1 MSRPYI
7 LLSAAVSLDGYLDD
21 AGPDRLLL
29 SNAADF
35 DQVDQLRADCDA
47 ILVGAGTLR
56 ADNPRLL
63 VRDQRRRADRVAAGR
78 AEHPVKV
85 TVSNGGNLAPALA
98 FWRTGGAKL
107 VYTSDDA
114 APGLRARLAEQAG
127 GLAEVV
133 PLGAVVEW
141 PALLADL
148 GRRGIGR
155 LLVEGGGQVH
165 TQLLAAGLFDELRLA
180 VAPIMVGDDRAPR
193 FLRPASYPN
202 GRLLL
207 TEVRAVDDMAVLTYR
222 PQAPA

>member
-1 MSRPYI
+1 MSRPYV
-7 LLSAAVSLDGYLDD
+7 LLSAAVSLDGHLDD
-21 AGPDRLLL
+21 AGPERLLL
-29 SNAADF
+29 SNPADF
-35 DQVDQLRADCDA
+35 DEVDQLRADCDA

-63 VRDQRRRADRVAAGR
+63 VRDERRRADRVAAGR

-85 TVSNGGNLAPALA
+85 TVSNGGQLATELA
-98 FWRTGGAKL
+98 FWRTGGDKL
-107 VYTSDDA
+107 VYTGDGA
-114 APGLRARLAEQAG
+114 APGLRARLA

-133 PLGAVVEW
+133 GVGTTVGW

-155 LLVEGGGQVH
+155 LLVEGGGLVH

-180 VAPIMVGDDRAPR
+180 VAPIVVADDRAPR
-193 FLRPASYPN
+193 FLRPATYPN

-207 TEVRAVDDMAVLTYR
+207 TEVRAVGDMAVLTYR
-222 PQAPA
+222 PRPPA